1 MLLNTPIANLLL
13 RWELLRAQGKNVS
26 PEELCRDCPELL
38 GELVSGLSSLQTT
51 IHSLHGTP
59 QEFTGSLP
67 GSTQSDSFGLPTIG
81 DYQILGELGHGGM
94 GIVFRAFDRKRQE
107 MVALKT
113 LQRIDAAA
121 LYRLKQ
127 EFRTLAEVTHP
138 NLVGLYEL
146 ISSGHQCSIAMEL
159 IEGAHFLAYIRAGA
173 SATSERHQAVN
184 DNPAVQQELGTKDQS
199 NSGVRYESSP
209 HQTPEAVAKVVEALP
224 LDAPYAL
231 SSQQYDR
238 LRTTFHQLAQ
248 GISALHAHGKLH
260 RDIKPSNV
268 MVTREGR
275 VVLLD
280 FGLAAE
286 MDFDGLHQSTE
297 QHVTGTI
304 AYMPPEQA
312 ASRAQSPAS
321 DWYSVGVMLYE
332 ALTGQLPFTGSPIQ
346 VLINKQQQEPRP
358 PAEVVPGVPEDLNHL
373 CVALLRKSPE
383 ARLAGHEVLQRL
395 GKRPTVSVTP
405 ASRHSAQ
412 SQRASFVGRE
422 AHLAELLAAFQT
434 MRNGRASVVRL
445 HGRSGAGKSMLAQHF
460 LDDLLQRGEA
470 VVLAGKCYERESV
483 PYKALDSLIDAL
495 SRYLRRLPT
504 HEAQAL
510 LPRDAQLLARV
521 FPVLQRV
528 AAVVEAP
535 GRVAE
540 IVDPHELRRRAFEAL
555 RDLLARLGDR
565 KPLVL
570 FIDDLQWGDL
580 DGATQLIELL
590 RPPGAPALML
600 LACYR
605 SEEADTS
612 QCLGILN
619 RALEKAGTSLDQH
632 QLSVDP
638 LGHEEACELALAL
651 LGRRDSASLAQ
662 AEAIARESGGNPF
675 FVHELVQCAAASLDV
690 VERPA
695 AGSLV
700 LDEVLWSRIQS
711 LSDEPRRLLEVIA
724 VSGQPLRLT
733 EARHAADL
741 SLDEHGALAVL
752 RSGRLIRSSGSADR
766 EEVETYHDRIRE
778 TILSHL
784 PADVVQAIHHRI
796 ATVLESS
803 VPAPNQSG
811 DELLATPSSVA
822 APAVAEELRSLKNQ
836 TSKRLF
842 DLAYH
847 FDAAGD
853 SARAFPYALAMA
865 DQARSQY
872 ALEIAEQLYQ
882 IAERGAEKADHA
894 TRYRVAESLGDVLML
909 RGHYPDAA
917 IRFKTSLSLTTD
929 THTQAQTEGKLA
941 ELAFKCGDMKTAIAA
956 NERALRML
964 GNRVPRWSVTFLF
977 SLLWESLVQV
987 GHTLLP
993 RLFLA
998 RKPLEGAAKQLLT
1011 IRLHNR
1017 LAYCYWF
1024 GRGQVSC
1031 LWTHLRGMNLAERYP
1046 STRELAQAYSLH
1058 APVMGLVAY
1067 FDRGFAY
1074 AQKSF
1079 TIYASLG
1086 DLLGQ
1091 GQALNLHGVVL
1102 YAASRFGECIE
1113 KCREAA
1119 LLLERS
1125 GDLWEVNVARVHMAF
1140 GLFRLGELARCAEE
1154 SKKIHLSGLE
1164 LGDIQAS
1171 GFSLDVWAQSTGGRV
1186 PPEVLQQEFQR
1197 PRTDVQVTAQVT
1209 LAEGVRLFMLGCEEE
1224 AAVVF
1229 ENGRRLVDSAGVK
1242 NAYVLPLRSWL
1253 ASALRRQAEKASDSP
1268 SANLPAL
1275 IKRASK
1281 IAWQALRTVRTFQN
1295 ELPHALRE
1303 CGLIAALKGQVRKA
1317 RQYLDESLA
1326 VAERQGARF
1335 EHAQTLLARGQV
1347 GQQHGWP
1354 EAQQDLTT
1362 ARQALRAL
1370 GADFAL
1376 DDVTAS

>member
-13 RWELLRAQGKNVS
+13 RWELLRSQGKNVS

-67 GSTQSDSFGLPTIG
+67 GSTQSDFVGLPTIG

-94 GIVFRAFDRKRQE
+94 GVVFRAFDRKRRE

-173 SATSERHQAVN
+173 IAAEKVGE
-184 DNPAVQQELGTKDQS
+184 QQLRISPGEPEGVSPRTDVDVRGLTP
-199 NSGVRYESSP
+199 SGSPESVS
-209 HQTPEAVAKVVEALP
+209 
-224 LDAPYAL
+224 DYAL
-231 SSQQYDR
+231 SAHQYDR
-238 LRTTFHQLAQ
+238 LRATLYQLAQ

-286 MDFDGLHQSTE
+286 LDFDGLHQSTE

-332 ALTGQLPFTGSPIQ
+332 ALTGQLPFTGSPVQ

-395 GKRPTVSVTP
+395 GKTPTVSVAP
-405 ASRHSAQ
+405 AIRHSAQ
-412 SQRASFVGRE
+412 SQRATFVGRQTQ
-422 AHLAELLAAFQT
+422 LDELLAAFQT
-434 MRNGRASVVRL
+434 MRNGRSSVVRL

-528 AAVVEAP
+528 AAVMDAP

-580 DGATQLIELL
+580 DGATQLMEML
-590 RPPGAPALML
+590 RPPGAPVLML

-605 SEEADTS
+605 SEDADTS
-612 QCLGILN
+612 PCLGFLH
-619 RALEKAGTSLDQH
+619 RALEKAVADLDQH
-632 QLSVDP
+632 RLSVDP
-638 LGHEEACELALAL
+638 LSHEESCELALSL
-651 LGRRDSASLAQ
+651 LGRRDPASLAQ
-662 AEAIARESGGNPF
+662 AETIARESRGNPF

-690 VERPA
+690 VESPV

-700 LDEVLWSRIQS
+700 LDEILWSRIQS
-711 LSDEPRRLLEVIA
+711 LPDESRRLLEVIA

-733 EARHAADL
+733 EARQAADQ

-752 RSGRLIRSSGSADR
+752 RSGRLIRISGAADL
-766 EEVETYHDRIRE
+766 EEVETYHDRVRE

-784 PADVVQAIHHRI
+784 PTDVVKNLHHRI
-796 ATVLESS
+796 AVVLESATPVTS
-803 VPAPNQSG
+803 QSG
-811 DELLATPSSVA
+811 ADLLAAPSSA
-822 APAVAEELRSLKNQ
+822 ATTATENQKATSLRNQ
-836 TSKRLF
+836 ASKRFF

-847 FDAAGD
+847 FDAAGESD
-853 SARAFPYALAMA
+853 QAFPFAIALA
-865 DQARSQY
+865 DRARSQY
-872 ALEIAEQLYQ
+872 ALEIAEQLYR
-882 IAERGAEKADHA
+882 IAERGAETMDDA
-894 TRYRVAESLGDVLML
+894 TRYHVAESLGDVLML
-909 RGHYPDAA
+909 RGRYPAA
-917 IRFKTSLSLTTD
+917 GPTFQTASLLATD
-929 THTQAQTEGKLA
+929 NFTRAQIGAKLG
-941 ELAFKCGDMKTAIAA
+941 ELAFKQGDNQAGIVAM
-956 NERALRML
+956 ERSLRLL
-964 GNRVPRWSVTFLF
+964 GRRVPSRMAGFLLF
-977 SLLWESLVQV
+977 LVWEVLVQSL
-987 GHTLLP
+987 HTMFP
-993 RLFLA
+993 KLFLA
-998 RKPLEGAAKQLLT
+998 RRRLEGMEKELLAAGLHVHLT
-1011 IRLHNR
+1011 R
-1017 LAYCYWF
+1017 AYF
-1024 GRGQVSC
+1024 FERGKIPS
-1031 LWTHLRGMNLAERYP
+1031 LWTQLCSMNLAERYP
-1046 STRELAQAYSLH
+1046 PTRELGFAWASH
-1058 APVMGLVAY
+1058 APVMSLIPWFG
-1067 FDRGFAY
+1067 RGEVY
-1074 AQKSF
+1074 AKRSLE
-1079 TIYASLG
+1079 IRKELG
-1086 DLLGQ
+1086 DLCGQ
-1091 GQALNLHGVVL
+1091 GQSLHYLGVVL
-1102 YAASRFGECIE
+1102 FAAARFDDCIGACGEAVRLC
-1113 KCREAA
+1113 
-1119 LLLERS
+1119 ERTGDFWERNMAGWQS
-1125 GDLWEVNVARVHMAF
+1125 ANAIYRKGDLTLAVTQAKRLYEVCSEM
-1140 GLFRLGELARCAEE
+1140 
-1154 SKKIHLSGLE
+1154 
-1164 LGDIQAS
+1164 GDDKVS
-1171 GFSLDVWAQSTGGRV
+1171 GFALDVWSRASDGRV
-1186 PPEVLQQEFQR
+1186 PVEVTQR
-1197 PRTDVQVTAQVT
+1197 EMQKKRNDVWATVLVL
-1209 LAEGVRLFMLGCEEE
+1209 LAEAVRLVREDKLDEAVKILTQAYDGCRSGGMN
-1224 AAVVF
+1224 AWVGPILPWLATTY
-1229 ENGRRLVDSAGVK
+1229 RLQWERSTNLV
-1242 NAYVLPLRSWL
+1242 PLR
-1253 ASALRRQAEKASDSP
+1253 RRQFLN
-1268 SANLPAL
+1268 SARRFARIAL
-1275 IKRASK
+1275 AAARMY
-1281 IAWQALRTVRTFQN
+1281 QTD
-1295 ELPHALRE
+1295 LPHALRE
-1303 CGLIAALKGQVRKA
+1303 VGQIAALQGQA
-1317 RQYLDESLA
+1317 RQARDYLDESLS
-1326 VAERQGARF
+1326 VADRQGARF

-1347 GQQHGWP
+1347 GRQHGWP
-1354 EAQQDLTT
+1354 EAQQDLAT

-1376 DDVTAS
+1376 DDAADS

>member
-13 RWELLRAQGKNVS
+13 RWELLRSQGKNVS

-38 GELVSGLSSLQTT
+38 SELVSGLSSLQTT

-59 QEFTGSLP
+59 QEFTGTLA
-67 GSTQSDSFGLPTIG
+67 GSAQSEFAGLPTIG
-81 DYQILGELGHGGM
+81 DYQIVGELGHGGM
-94 GIVFRAFDRKRQE
+94 GVVFRAFDRKRRE

-159 IEGAHFLAYIRAGA
+159 IEGAHFLAYIREGA
-173 SATSERHQAVN
+173 NANGEHHQSFN
-184 DNPAVQQELGTKDQS
+184 DNPVAQQELGTKDQS
-199 NSGVRYESSP
+199 NPDAPYESSP
-209 HQTPEAVAKVVEALP
+209 HQSPDAVAKVARALP
-224 LDAPYAL
+224 LDTPYIL
-231 SSQQYDR
+231 SAHQYDR
-238 LRTTFHQLAQ
+238 LRATLYQLAQ

-332 ALTGQLPFTGSPIQ
+332 ALTGQLPFSGSPVQ
-346 VLINKQQQEPRP
+346 VLIAKQQQEPLP
-358 PAEVVPGVPEDLNHL
+358 PAELVPGVPEDLNQL
-373 CVALLRKSPE
+373 CVALLRKSAE

-395 GKRPTVSVTP
+395 GKTP
-405 ASRHSAQ
+405 SINVAPAIRHSAQ
-412 SQRASFVGRE
+412 SQRATFVGRQTQ
-422 AHLAELLAAFQT
+422 LDELLAAFQT
-434 MRNGRASVVRL
+434 MRNGRSSVVRL

-528 AAVVEAP
+528 AAVVDAP

-540 IVDPHELRRRAFEAL
+540 VVDPHELRRRAFEAL

-580 DGATQLIELL
+580 DGATQLMEML
-590 RPPGAPALML
+590 RPPGAPVLML

-605 SEEADTS
+605 SEDADTS
-612 QCLGILN
+612 PCLGFLH
-619 RALEKAGTSLDQH
+619 RSLEKAAADLDQH
-632 QLSVDP
+632 RLSVDP
-638 LGHEEACELALAL
+638 LSHEESCELALSL
-651 LGRRDSASLAQ
+651 LGRRDAASLTH
-662 AEAIARESGGNPF
+662 AETIARESRGNPF
-675 FVHELVQCAAASLDV
+675 FVHELVQCAAASLEV
-690 VERPA
+690 VENPA

-711 LSDEPRRLLEVIA
+711 LPEEPRRLLEVIA

-733 EARHAADL
+733 EARQAADL

-752 RSGRLIRSSGSADR
+752 RSGRLIRSTGAADL
-766 EEVETYHDRIRE
+766 EEVETYHDRVRE

-784 PADVVQAIHHRI
+784 PADVIKKLHHRI
-796 ATVLESS
+796 AVVLESATPVTS
-803 VPAPNQSG
+803 QSG
-811 DELLATPSSVA
+811 ADLLAAPSTA
-822 APAVAEELRSLKNQ
+822 ATTATESEKASPLRNQ
-836 TSKRLF
+836 ASKRFF

-847 FDAAGD
+847 FDAAGESD
-853 SARAFPYALAMA
+853 RAFPYAIALAN
-865 DQARSQY
+865 QARSQY
-872 ALEIAEQLYQ
+872 ALEIAEQLYR
-882 IAERGAEKADHA
+882 IAERGAEKMDDA
-894 TRYRVAESLGDVLML
+894 TRYQVAESLGDVLML
-909 RGHYPDAA
+909 RGLYPPAA
-917 IRFKTSLSLTTD
+917 KMF
-929 THTQAQTEGKLA
+929 QAASRLAKDNSTRAQIEGKLG
-941 ELAFKCGDMKTAIAA
+941 ELAFKQGDNQATCEAL
-956 NERALRML
+956 EGALRLL
-964 GNRVPRWSVTFLF
+964 GRRVPSNPVGFLVF
-977 SLLWESLVQV
+977 LVWELLVQTL
-987 GHTLLP
+987 HTLFP
-993 RLFLA
+993 KLFLA
-998 RKPLEGAAKQLLT
+998 CRDRQGADQEFLA
-1011 IRLHNR
+1011 IRLYTT
-1017 LAYCYWF
+1017 LTYGYF
-1024 GRGQVSC
+1024 FDRGKIPC
-1031 LWTHLRGMNLAERYP
+1031 LWSHLRSVNLAERYP
-1046 STRELAQAYSLH
+1046 PTLELGRAWASH
-1058 APVMGLVAY
+1058 APVMSLIPWLSRGEAY
-1067 FDRGFAY
+1067 GK
-1074 AQKSF
+1074 KSLE
-1079 TIYASLG
+1079 IRKGLG
-1086 DLLGQ
+1086 DVCGQ
-1091 GQALNLHGVVL
+1091 GQSLHYLGVVL
-1102 YAASRFGECIE
+1102 YAGARFDESINACGEAV
-1113 KCREAA
+1113 K
-1119 LLLERS
+1119 LLDRT
-1125 GDLWEVNVARVHMAF
+1125 GDLWERNMA
-1140 GLFRLGELARCAEE
+1140 LFSGINSVYRKGELPRAVAE
-1154 SKKIHLSGLE
+1154 SKRLYE
-1164 LGDIQAS
+1164 LCKEMGDDKVS
-1171 GFSLDVWAQSTGGRV
+1171 GFCLDVWSCASGGRL
-1186 PPEVLQQEFQR
+1186 PADIAQQEMQKKR
-1197 PRTDVQVTAQVT
+1197 NDVWATALVL
-1209 LAEGVRLFMLGCEEE
+1209 LAEGVRRVGQNELDD
-1224 AAVVF
+1224 AAKVLTQALEVCHDCGM
-1229 ENGRRLVDSAGVK
+1229 NAWVSPILPWMAMVRRLQWERSTDLSSNRRGPLLKSA
-1242 NAYVLPLRSWL
+1242 
-1253 ASALRRQAEKASDSP
+1253 RRAA
-1268 SANLPAL
+1268 
-1275 IKRASK
+1275 R
-1281 IAWQALRTVRTFQN
+1281 QALRVARTFQTD
-1295 ELPHALRE
+1295 LPHALRE
-1303 CGLIAALKGQVRKA
+1303 CGLTAAVSGHVRQS
-1317 RQYLDESLA
+1317 REYFDESLE
-1326 VAERQGARF
+1326 VADRQGARF

-1362 ARQALRAL
+1362 ARQALHAL

-1376 DDVTAS
+1376 DQAASS

>member
-13 RWELLRAQGKNVS
+13 RWELLRSQGKNVS

-59 QEFTGSLP
+59 QEFTGSMP
-67 GSTQSDSFGLPTIG
+67 SDSGGLPTIG

-94 GIVFRAFDRKRQE
+94 GVVFRAFDRKRRE
-107 MVALKT
+107 IVALKT

-146 ISSGHQCSIAMEL
+146 IAAGHQCSIAMEL
-159 IEGAHFLAYIRAGA
+159 IEGAHFLAYIREWTGLNEEVGEQQLKITPGEPEGVSPRAGVDVRGL
-173 SATSERHQAVN
+173 T
-184 DNPAVQQELGTKDQS
+184 P
-199 NSGVRYESSP
+199 SGSTVSVS
-209 HQTPEAVAKVVEALP
+209 
-224 LDAPYAL
+224 DYAL
-231 SSQQYDR
+231 SPHQYDR
-238 LRTTFHQLAQ
+238 LRASLYQLAQ

-321 DWYSVGVMLYE
+321 DWYSVGVILYE
-332 ALTGQLPFTGSPIQ
+332 ALTGRLPFSGSPVQ
-346 VLINKQQQEPRP
+346 VLIAKQQQEPLP
-358 PAEVVPGVPEDLNHL
+358 PAELVPGVPEDLNQL

-395 GKRPTVSVTP
+395 GKTP
-405 ASRHSAQ
+405 SINVAPAIHHSAQ
-412 SQRASFVGRE
+412 SQRATFVGRQTQ
-422 AHLAELLAAFQT
+422 LDELLAAFQT
-434 MRNGRASVVRL
+434 MRNGRSSVVRL

-495 SRYLRRLPT
+495 SRFLRRLPA

-528 AAVVEAP
+528 AAVVDAP

-580 DGATQLIELL
+580 DGATQLMEML
-590 RPPGAPALML
+590 RPPGTPVLML

-605 SEEADTS
+605 SEDADTS
-612 QCLGILN
+612 PCLGFLH
-619 RALEKAGTSLDQH
+619 RALEKAAVELDQH

-638 LGHEEACELALAL
+638 LSHEESCELALSL
-651 LGRRDSASLAQ
+651 LGRRDAASLTQ
-662 AEAIARESGGNPF
+662 AETIARESRGNPF
-675 FVHELVQCAAASLDV
+675 FVHELVQCAVASLDL
-690 VERPA
+690 VESPTT
-695 AGSLV
+695 GSLV

-711 LSDEPRRLLEVIA
+711 LPDEPRRLLEVIA
-724 VSGQPLRLT
+724 VSGQPLRLA
-733 EARHAADL
+733 EARQAAEL

-766 EEVETYHDRIRE
+766 EEVETYHDRVRE

-784 PADVVQAIHHRI
+784 PNDVVQAIHLRI

-803 VPAPNQSG
+803 VATTNQRG
-811 DELLATPSSVA
+811 DDLLAPLSSA
-822 APAVAEELRSLKNQ
+822 APPAVAVESFPLKNQ
-836 TSKRLF
+836 TSKRII

-847 FDAAGD
+847 FDAARD

-872 ALEIAEQLYQ
+872 ALELAEQLYQ
-882 IAERGAEKADHA
+882 IAERGSEKAEHA
-894 TRYRVAESLGDVLML
+894 IRYRVAESLGDVLML

-917 IRFKTSLSLTTD
+917 IRFKAALTLTRDTLS
-929 THTQAQTEGKLA
+929 QAQIECKLG
-941 ELAFKCGDMKTAIAA
+941 ELAFKCGDMEAAI
-956 NERALRML
+956 EVIEPALRKL
-964 GNRVPRWSVTFLF
+964 GNCVPRGSITFLV
-977 SLLWESLVQV
+977 SLLWEMLVQV
-987 GHTLLP
+987 LHTLIP

-998 RKPLEGAAKQLLT
+998 RNQLEGAQSQLLT
-1011 IRLHNR
+1011 VRLHNR
-1017 LAYCYWF
+1017 LTYCYWF
-1024 GRGQVSC
+1024 GRDQISC
-1031 LWTHLRGMNLAERYP
+1031 LWSHLRGMNLAENYP
-1046 STRELAQAYSLH
+1046 PTKELAHAYSIH
-1058 APVMGLVAY
+1058 APVMSLLAY
-1067 FDRGFAY
+1067 FSRGIAY
-1074 AQKSF
+1074 AQRSF
-1079 TIYASLG
+1079 AIYQSLG
-1086 DLLGQ
+1086 DLWGK
-1091 GQALNLHGVVL
+1091 GQALHFHGVVL
-1102 YAASRFGECIE
+1102 YAASRYAESVE
-1113 KCREAA
+1113 KCRESITH
-1119 LLLERS
+1119 LERA
-1125 GDLWEVNVARVHMAF
+1125 GDLWEVNVARYHIASN
-1140 GLFRLGELARCAEE
+1140 LYRLGDLAGAISEARRM
-1154 SKKIHLSGLE
+1154 HLSGLE

-1171 GFSLDVWAQSTGGRV
+1171 GAAFDPWSRASGGQV
-1186 PPEVLQQEFQR
+1186 NPEALQIEIQR
-1197 PRTDVQVTAQVT
+1197 PREDVQGTAMVM
-1209 LAEGVRLFMLGCEEE
+1209 LGEGVRLFMLDRVEE

-1229 ENGRRLVDSAGVK
+1229 ANTYQFAMKAGVK
-1242 NAYVLPLRSWL
+1242 NAYVFPHLPWL
-1253 ASALRRQAEKASDSP
+1253 ASALRRQAEKTP
-1268 SANLPAL
+1268 GNRSALL
-1275 IKRASK
+1275 RRANK
-1281 IAWQALRTVRTFQN
+1281 TARQALRTARTFQN
-1295 ELPHALRE
+1295 DLPHALRE
-1303 CGLIAALKGQVRKA
+1303 CGLSTALQGQVGPA

-1335 EHAQTLLARGQV
+1335 EHAQTLLARGRV

-1354 EAQQDLTT
+1354 EAQKDLIA
-1362 ARQALRAL
+1362 ARQALRTM

-1376 DDVTAS
+1376 DDAAAS

>member
-1 MLLNTPIANLLL
+1 MLLNTPLANLLL
-13 RWELLRAQGKNVS
+13 RWEQLRAKGENVT

-38 GELVSGLSSLQTT
+38 GELVNGLSSLQTT

-67 GSTQSDSFGLPTIG
+67 GSTQSDSVGLPTIG

-94 GIVFRAFDRKRQE
+94 GVVFRAFDRKRRE
-107 MVALKT
+107 IVALKT

-159 IEGAHFLAYIRAGA
+159 IEGAHFLAYVREGA
-173 SATSERHQAVN
+173 SVAEEVGE
-184 DNPAVQQELGTKDQS
+184 QQSRISPGEPEGVSPRTGVDVRGLTP
-199 NSGVRYESSP
+199 SGSPESVS
-209 HQTPEAVAKVVEALP
+209 
-224 LDAPYAL
+224 DYAL

-238 LRTTFHQLAQ
+238 LRATLFQLAQ

-286 MDFDGLHQSTE
+286 LDVDGLHQSTE

-332 ALTGQLPFTGSPIQ
+332 ALTGQLPFSGSPVQ
-346 VLINKQQQEPRP
+346 VLIDKQQREPRP
-358 PAEVVPGVPEDLNHL
+358 PAAVVPGVPEDLNHL

-395 GKRPTVSVTP
+395 GKTPSISVAQT
-405 ASRHSAQ
+405 SRHSAQ
-412 SQRASFVGRE
+412 AQRASFVGRQTQ
-422 AHLAELLAAFQT
+422 LDELTEAFQT
-434 MRNGRASVVRL
+434 MRNGRNSVVRL

-510 LPRDAQLLARV
+510 LPRDVQLLARV

-528 AAVVEAP
+528 AAVVDAP

-540 IVDPHELRRRAFEAL
+540 IIDPHELRRRAFEAL

-580 DGATQLIELL
+580 DGATQLMEML
-590 RPPGAPALML
+590 RPPGAPVLML

-605 SEEADTS
+605 SEDADTS
-612 QCLGILN
+612 PCLGFLH
-619 RALEKAGTSLDQH
+619 RALEKAVADLDQH
-632 QLSVDP
+632 RLSVDP
-638 LGHEEACELALAL
+638 LSLEEACELALSL

-662 AEAIARESGGNPF
+662 AETIARESGGNPF

-690 VERPA
+690 VESPA
-695 AGSLV
+695 AGTLI

-711 LSDEPRRLLEVIA
+711 LPDEPRRLLEVIS
-724 VSGQPLRLT
+724 VSGQPLRLI
-733 EARHAADL
+733 EARQAADL

-766 EEVETYHDRIRE
+766 EEVETYHDRVRE

-784 PADVVQAIHHRI
+784 PADVVRDIHHRI

-803 VPAPNQSG
+803 APSPNPSG
-811 DELLATPSSVA
+811 DDLLARPSSVA
-822 APAVAEELRSLKNQ
+822 PPAVAKDALTLKNQ
-836 TSKRLF
+836 TSKRIL

-847 FDAAGD
+847 FDAAGE
-853 SARAFPYALAMA
+853 SARAFPYAIAMA
-865 DQARSQY
+865 DQARLQY

-909 RGHYPDAA
+909 RGHYPDAE
-917 IRFKTSLSLTTD
+917 IRFKAALSLTAD
-929 THTQAQTEGKLA
+929 TLSRAQTEGKLG
-941 ELAFKCGDMKTAIAA
+941 ELAFKRGDMKTANEAT
-956 NERALRML
+956 ERALRML
-964 GNRVPRWSVTFLF
+964 GKRVPRWSITFLAN
-977 SLLWESLVQV
+977 LLWEALVQV
-987 GHTLLP
+987 LHTLFP

-998 RKPLEGAAKQLLT
+998 RKQLEGAQSQLLT

-1017 LAYCYWF
+1017 LTYGYWF
-1024 GRGQVSC
+1024 GRDQISC
-1031 LWTHLRGMNLAERYP
+1031 LWSHLRGMNLAETYP
-1046 STRELAQAYSLH
+1046 PTKELAHAYSIH
-1058 APVMGLVAY
+1058 APVMSLVA
-1067 FDRGFAY
+1067 FFSRGIAF

-1079 TIYASLG
+1079 AIYASLG
-1086 DLLGQ
+1086 DLWGQ
-1091 GQALNLHGVVL
+1091 GQALHFHGVVL
-1102 YAASRFGECIE
+1102 YVGTRYQESLD
-1113 KCREAA
+1113 KCRESIK
-1119 LLLERS
+1119 LLERA
-1125 GDLWEVNVARVHMAF
+1125 GDPWEVNVARHHVSRCLYRMGDLA
-1140 GLFRLGELARCAEE
+1140 GAVVEARRL
-1154 SKKIHLSGLE
+1154 HQSGLE
-1164 LGDIQAS
+1164 IGDHQATAMCLDIWVLAS
-1171 GFSLDVWAQSTGGRV
+1171 GGQVS
-1186 PPEVLQQEFQR
+1186 PENLQIELQR
-1197 PRTDVQVTAQVT
+1197 PRADVQVKAQVM
-1209 LAEGVRLFMLGCEEE
+1209 LAEGARLFFLSRVAE
-1224 AAVVF
+1224 AAVLIEQGFQLAEKRGVRNHGVF
-1229 ENGRRLVDSAGVK
+1229 
-1242 NAYVLPLRSWL
+1242 PLRSWR
-1253 ASALRRQAEKASDSP
+1253 ASALRRQAEKTPVSQSGDRRVLL
-1268 SANLPAL
+1268 N
-1275 IKRASK
+1275 RARK
-1281 IAWQALRTVRTFQN
+1281 AARVALRTARTFQN
-1295 ELPHALRE
+1295 DLPHALRE
-1303 CGLIAALKGQVRKA
+1303 CGLIAALQGQVRQA
-1317 RQYLDESLA
+1317 RQHLDESLA
-1326 VAERQGARF
+1326 IAERQGARF
-1335 EHAQTLLARGQV
+1335 EHAQTLLARGRI

-1362 ARQALRAL
+1362 ARQVLCSL
-1370 GADFAL
+1370 GAEFAL
-1376 DDVTAS
+1376 DDATDS